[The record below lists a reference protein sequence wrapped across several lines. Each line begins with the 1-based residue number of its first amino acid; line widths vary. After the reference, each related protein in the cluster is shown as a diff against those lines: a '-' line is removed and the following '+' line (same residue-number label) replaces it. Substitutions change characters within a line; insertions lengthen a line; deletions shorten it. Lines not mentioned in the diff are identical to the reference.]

1 MITVPG
7 FLGIALDPLRL
18 ALLGSAARGSV
29 DTAAIGQDLGVSE
42 PKVVRQFGILFAD
55 GFMATIRLRRSC
67 WVR

>member
-1 MITVPG
+1 M
-7 FLGIALDPLRL
+7 
-18 ALLGSAARGSV
+18 
-29 DTAAIGQDLGVSE
+29 SE